1 MKNPVGERI
10 KLIRTNRKLSQE
22 AFGKL
27 LKISRSAVCKLESG
41 ENDPSD
47 QTVTLLCSEF
57 NVNED
62 WLRTGAG
69 GEKNMYIPEDM
80 MFLKNAGKLAKEKN
94 KFKQF
99 YLNMLMQ
106 LPDEYWDYI
115 YGEFKKFEKEQDGK

>member
-1 MKNPVGERI
+1 MNERI
-10 KLIRTNRKLSQE
+10 KLIRKKAGLSQE
-22 AFGKL
+22 AFGER
-27 LKISRSAVCKLESG
+27 LKITKASISRIEAG
-41 ENDPSD
+41 INNPSD
-47 QTVTLLCSEF
+47 QTVKLICSEF

-69 GEKNMYIPEDM
+69 SEENMYIPEDM
-80 MFLKNAGKLAKEKN
+80 MFMRNAGKLAKEKN

-115 YGEFKKFEKEQDGK
+115 YGEFKKFEEQDGQ

>member
-1 MKNPVGERI
+1 MNNRI
-10 KLIRTNRKLSQE
+10 KLIRKRADLSQDE
-22 AFGKL
+22 FGK
-27 LKISRSAVCKLESG
+27 KIGITKSSVSLLESG
-41 ENDPSD
+41 KNNPSD
-47 QTVTLLCSEF
+47 QTIKLLCSEF
-57 NVNED
+57 GVNED

-69 GEKNMYIPEDM
+69 GEENMYIPEDM

-115 YGEFKKFEKEQDGK
+115 YGEFKKFEKEQDDQ